1 MPVKKSTAMK
11 QLKSAPK
18 NTPDAL
24 KGYARVLATIR
35 ADPRY
40 KSKTFHEQ
48 QQIASKIYHKL

>member
-1 MPVKKSTAMK
+1 MPAKKSATIK
-11 QLKSAPK
+11 HLKNAPR

-24 KGYARVLATIR
+24 KGYARVLATVR

-48 QQIASKIYHKL
+48 QKIASTIYHKM